1 MYKHLDRKMKP
12 RLRRK
17 SLSILLCD
25 LRSLRLPRCMGLRD
39 SADHSRVFFTVK
51 NKSLPHTYILIWL
64 Y

>member
-1 MYKHLDRKMKP
+1 MKP

-17 SLSILLCD
+17 LLSILLCD

-39 SADHSRVFFTVK
+39 SANHSRVFFTAK